1 MTRSA
6 RHIEISD
13 AAAEQASF
21 DFLPQEIR
29 LRHRF
34 GGTSQLAA
42 AQRRAQLRLIDR
54 QVQGL
59 GSRIVAQ
66 RLREI
71 LQPDASGPVETA
83 SIEMASG
90 ALVAADA
97 LVAARAELREIGNA
111 IFYFRNAED
120 EAGAPMDQQPLHPRP
135 LPARYFAA

>member
-1 MTRSA
+1 MARSA
-6 RHIEISD
+6 RQFEFAD
-13 AAAEQASF
+13 AAVEQASF
-21 DFLPQEIR
+21 DFLPQDVR
-29 LRHRF
+29 LRQRF
-34 GGTSQLAA
+34 GGATQLAA
-42 AQRRAQLRLIDR
+42 AQRRAQLRLIDA

-71 LQPDASGPVETA
+71 LQPVAQDD
-83 SIEMASG
+83 IEAASG
-90 ALVAADA
+90 ALVSADA

-120 EAGAPMDQQPLHPRP
+120 EADTPADQQPLHPRP